1 MAQGFNFVYN
11 LHGGKP
17 RVETFVMKTT
27 ETLHKGDLL
36 NLESGEVDLAVTT
49 NTALLGLFEGP
60 DRPADG
66 LVDNPGVVSGTAG
79 TTRVRVLTSPDAVYE
94 DKDDTNARNAG
105 VTLDISGATG
115 AQALAAS
122 SNTEF
127 VVIGRKEQSADPT
140 RFKILDSLH
149 PYILG

>member
-1 MAQGFNFVYN
+1 MAQGFTHVFN
-11 LHGGKP
+11 LYGAKP
-17 RVETFVMKTT
+17 RIEVFFMKDT
-27 ETLHKGDLL
+27 ETLTKGDLV
-36 NLESGEVDLAVTT
+36 NLESGEVDLAVTSD
-49 NTALLGLFEGP
+49 TAILGQFLGP

-66 LVDNPGVVSGTAG
+66 KVDNPGVVVGTDS

-105 VTLDISGATG
+105 ATLDISGATG
-115 AQALAAS
+115 AMALAAS
-122 SNTEF
+122 SNTDV
-127 VVIGRKEQSADPT
+127 VVIGKKEQSSDPT